1 MFETFN
7 KRGSRS
13 KIKAT
18 RADKDTDLT
27 PPNMY
32 DAVAH
37 GGGSPDSSR
46 RLTNNY
52 GKTAAK
58 RATYK
63 PEIGRASAMAGR
75 IFNMMKDGISRYNG
89 S

>member
-18 RADKDTDLT
+18 RADKDTNYSPDT
-27 PPNMY
+27 MY
-32 DAVAH
+32 SAVEW
-37 GGGSPDSSR
+37 GGGRPVGSR

-52 GKTAAK
+52 GKTAGK
-58 RATYK
+58 RDEYK
-63 PEIGRASAMAGR
+63 PDVGIRSSLIGRM
-75 IFNMMKDGISRYNG
+75 FNAAKDGMSRYRG
-89 S
+89 F

>member
-7 KRGSRS
+7 KRGLRS

-32 DAVAH
+32 SAVEH

-52 GKTAAK
+52 GKTAGK
-58 RATYK
+58 RAQYK
-63 PEIGRASAMAGR
+63 PEVGEASSMAGR
-75 IFNMMKDGISRYNG
+75 IFNMAKDGISRYRG
-89 S
+89 F

>member
-1 MFETFN
+1 MYETFN
-7 KRGSRS
+7 KRGTRS

-18 RADKDTDLT
+18 RADKDTNLS

-32 DAVAH
+32 DAIAH

-52 GKTAAK
+52 GKTAGK
-58 RATYK
+58 RAQYK
-63 PEIGRASAMAGR
+63 PEVGRASSMAGR
-75 IFNMMKDGISRYNG
+75 IFNMAKDGISRYRG
-89 S
+89 F

>member
-18 RADKDTDLT
+18 RADKDTDRT
-27 PPNMY
+27 PANMY
-32 DAVAH
+32 DAVAY
-37 GGGSPDSSR
+37 GAGRPDSSR

-52 GKTAAK
+52 GKTAGK
-58 RATYK
+58 RAQYK
-63 PEIGRASAMAGR
+63 PEVGRASAMAGR
-75 IFNMMKDGISRYNG
+75 IFNMAKDGISRYRG
-89 S
+89 F